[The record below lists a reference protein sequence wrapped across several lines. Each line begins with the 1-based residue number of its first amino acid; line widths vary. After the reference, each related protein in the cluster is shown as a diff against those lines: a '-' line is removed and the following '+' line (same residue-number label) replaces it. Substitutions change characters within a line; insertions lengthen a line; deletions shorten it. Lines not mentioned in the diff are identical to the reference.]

1 MLRLLV
7 FKYKID
13 KTSFSE
19 EFSFK
24 VMLSTVKFLVS
35 FLGTELKK
43 LMSKSKE
50 SLTPRKISEVKELKS
65 RFYKSRIELEAIF
78 RV

>member
-1 MLRLLV
+1 
-7 FKYKID
+7 
-13 KTSFSE
+13 
-19 EFSFK
+19 
-24 VMLSTVKFLVS
+24 MLSAVKYLVC

-65 RFYKSRIELEAIF
+65 RFYNSWIELEAIF

>member
-7 FKYKID
+7 FKYKIE

-19 EFSFK
+19 EFNFT
-24 VMLSTVKFLVS
+24 VMLSAVKYLVC

-43 LMSKSKE
+43 LMSEPKE
-50 SLTPRKISEVKELKS
+50 SLTPRKISEVK
-65 RFYKSRIELEAIF
+65 
-78 RV
+78 

>member
-1 MLRLLV
+1 
-7 FKYKID
+7 
-13 KTSFSE
+13 
-19 EFSFK
+19 
-24 VMLSTVKFLVS
+24 MLSTVKFLVS

-50 SLTPRKISEVKELKS
+50 SLTSRKISEVKELKS
-65 RFYKSRIELEAIF
+65 RFYKSWIELEAIF

>member
-1 MLRLLV
+1 MPRLLV
-7 FKYKID
+7 FKYKIE

-19 EFSFK
+19 EFSFT
-24 VMLSTVKFLVS
+24 VMLSTVKYLVC

-50 SLTPRKISEVKELKS
+50 LLTPRKISEVKPLKKQVLQVS
-65 RFYKSRIELEAIF
+65 N
-78 RV
+78 

>member
-1 MLRLLV
+1 MSFKLA
-7 FKYKID
+7 FKYKIE

-19 EFSFK
+19 EFNFT
-24 VMLSTVKFLVS
+24 VMLHYIYFTVKYLVC

-50 SLTPRKISEVKELKS
+50 SLTPRRISGVKKLKS
-65 RFYKSRIELEAIF
+65 RFYKS
-78 RV
+78 